1 MLCTFTIL
9 ITAHLQST
17 ISNIRHHIESKRH
30 HAPSNQSVISLGI
43 SVGSL
48 YVGKHFHKDSKANA
62 LEMVNEIRNVFNDI
76 LDEVNWMDAKTK
88 KEAKLKLHSMATH
101 IGYPDEMLDNEKL
114 AAYYAK
120 LDIDPDKYFESFL
133 GMNIFGTDY
142 SFNKLRLPVNKTDWV
157 RHARPAIV
165 NAFYSSLENSI
176 RKSYSK
182 INSVKEF

>member
-1 MLCTFTIL
+1 M
-9 ITAHLQST
+9 
-17 ISNIRHHIESKRH
+17 
-30 HAPSNQSVISLGI
+30 
-43 SVGSL
+43 GSL